1 MRISRLNKFANIFLR
16 KNVIQARPLDVHK
29 QLPPTLRLCGPGRFS
44 ITFLPLL
51 SLPLNKKVMAEI
63 IFIAIII
70 ATFCSRGSSAQ
81 TCGFSL
87 HRRSSSTRCGSPSLA
102 GQTFLILFNFPVTQI
117 VYVIVVLIRPQK
129 MAAYLWWLLFPILS
143 IAWCKH
149 FFSSHFWIIFRF
161 FGIIFSFLG
170 SYLVFFG
177 SYLVFYHIFG
187 SYLQFKTVCT
197 VQHFPPSSPDSQL
210 VSISISRN

>member
-16 KNVIQARPLDVHK
+16 KNVIQARPFDVHK
-29 QLPPTLRLCGPGRFS
+29 QLPRTLRLCGPGRFS
-44 ITFLPLL
+44 FTFLPSL

-102 GQTFLILFNFPVTQI
+102 GQTFILTFSITESG
-117 VYVIVVLIRPQK
+117 VLYICD
-129 MAAYLWWLLFPILS
+129 AFYFS
-143 IAWCKH
+143 CYTYHKH
-149 FFSSHFWIIFRF
+149 CQRHNGPR
-161 FGIIFSFLG
+161 
-170 SYLVFFG
+170 V
-177 SYLVFYHIFG
+177 
-187 SYLQFKTVCT
+187 
-197 VQHFPPSSPDSQL
+197 
-210 VSISISRN
+210 